1 MEGTGN
7 IPTVAFPA
15 PPLLSYLPFP
25 LFQKSLADTEAVFV
39 CLVLTLIQTYD
50 VFSIIGIWGGWRS
63 LSLAHE
69 VPAVS
74 AWPVHDLHVSL
85 SERTGL
91 LLFSPTAFNHVMWSI
106 SFAAFYY
113 RFLVAIK
120 MLLKSHDFS
129 VPCPTPICTALLWW
143 LHLGVSDTQGHVLAM
158 EMLGLGC
165 RWHYH

>member
-15 PPLLSYLPFP
+15 PPLLSP
-25 LFQKSLADTEAVFV
+25 LFQKSLASTEAVFV
-39 CLVLTLIQTYD
+39 CLVLSNPNTNLCCFQHNWD
-50 VFSIIGIWGGWRS
+50 LGQWRS

-91 LLFSPTAFNHVMWSI
+91 LLFNPTAFNRVMWSI

-120 MLLKSHDFS
+120 MLLKSPGSS
-129 VPCPTPICTALLWW
+129 VPCTTPICTALLRW
-143 LHLGVSDTQGHVLAM
+143 LHFGVSDTQGHVLAM

-165 RWHYH
+165 RWHHH